1 MKINVDM
8 MCLISSIVDKMEIDT
23 SVLNSFFEEGKKANG
38 KSKED
43 KEVMQQ
49 QLGAQLILEKLKK
62 ALQEVL
68 VKEEIIQFIC
78 LYKNIQE
85 EEAKKV
91 DIIGFIKELAKD
103 EGLIS
108 FLRLKAMSE

>member
-49 QLGAQLILEKLKK
+49 QLGAQLILLLGKKLH
-62 ALQEVL
+62 L